1 MKTKNRIWIYHL
13 MIMGILLMLSN
24 NCSKEKNQ
32 GPGEAP
38 VLTTVSV
45 NSVTPT
51 TANCGGSI
59 TSDGGAK
66 VTARGLC
73 WSATQNPTT
82 DDNKTTDGSGTGTFT
97 SAITDL
103 TANTAYYVRAYATN
117 SVATSYGNELL
128 FKTFAGTVS
137 DFDGNVYYTV
147 TIGTQTWMAEN
158 LKTTRYGNGDLI
170 GTTIPATL
178 DITGESAPEYQWA
191 YDDNEGNVLM
201 YGRLYSWYAVSDSR
215 SISPVGWHVPSDV
228 ELATLISYLGS
239 GSAGAKIRE
248 TGTSHWSGP
257 NSGAT
262 NETDFTALP
271 SGMRYANGTFDEI
284 GRYGNWWCSVEHS
297 AAEANFFGVGSI
309 EGYIYGG
316 YYTKANAYAVR
327 CLKD

>member
-147 TIGTQTWMAEN
+147 IIGTQTWMA
-158 LKTTRYGNGDLI
+158 
-170 GTTIPATL
+170 
-178 DITGESAPEYQWA
+178 
-191 YDDNEGNVLM
+191 
-201 YGRLYSWYAVSDSR
+201 
-215 SISPVGWHVPSDV
+215 
-228 ELATLISYLGS
+228 
-239 GSAGAKIRE
+239 
-248 TGTSHWSGP
+248 
-257 NSGAT
+257 
-262 NETDFTALP
+262 
-271 SGMRYANGTFDEI
+271 
-284 GRYGNWWCSVEHS
+284 
-297 AAEANFFGVGSI
+297 
-309 EGYIYGG
+309 
-316 YYTKANAYAVR
+316 
-327 CLKD
+327 

>member
-1 MKTKNRIWIYHL
+1 MKIKSRIWIFHS
-13 MIMGILLMLSN
+13 IVMGILLILSN

-32 GPGEAP
+32 VPGEAP

-45 NSVTPT
+45 NSVTTT
-51 TANCGGSI
+51 TANCGGNI
-59 TSDGGAK
+59 TNDGGAK

-73 WSATQNPTT
+73 WTTTQNPTI
-82 DDNKTTDGSGTGTFT
+82 DDNKTTDGTGTGIFT

-103 TANTAYYVRAYATN
+103 TENTTYYVRAYATN
-117 SVATSYGNELL
+117 SVATSYGNELF

-147 TIGTQTWMAEN
+147 IIGTQTWMAEN

-178 DITGESAPEYQWA
+178 DISGESAPGYKWA
-191 YDDNEGNVLM
+191 YDGNESNVPI
-201 YGRLYSWYAVSDSR
+201 YGRLYTWYVVSDSR
-215 SISPVGWHVPSDV
+215 GISPAGWHIPSDT
-228 ELATLISYLGS
+228 EFTALISYLGG

-262 NETDFTALP
+262 NETGFTALP

-284 GRYGNWWCSVEHS
+284 YRYGNWWCSGEYS
-297 AAEANFFGVGSI
+297 ATEADFFGVGSI
-309 EGYIYGG
+309 GAHVYGG
-316 YYTKANAYAVR
+316 YNSKSNAYAVR